1 MTIAAALLTFLPV
14 AVSLVL
20 VPGVNNVVVLR
31 ETVAHGRRGGYAA
44 IGGTSIGIIT
54 WSATVA
60 LGLGTFAAQHPRAFT
75 WFQLLGAALLIANG
89 LRSGLRTLRQTSP
102 SLQSKE
108 HSVTSQPA
116 DRADGSRRSALS
128 IGRERSVLSI
138 GRERSVLSIEGRSSF
153 RSAAVTSLANPRCP
167 VTAASVLPQ
176 FVVPGSPAAVTT
188 LALGALWTV
197 VAGAWN
203 VVGVQLAHRGHGVLS
218 RPGARRVIDGLS
230 ATALVAVGVSVAAA
244 ST

>member
-1 MTIAAALLTFLPV
+1 MTIAAALVAFLPV

-75 WFQLLGAALLIANG
+75 WFQLLGAALLTTNG
-89 LRSGLRTLRQTSP
+89 LWSALRLLRQS
-102 SLQSKE
+102 SRSARSKE
-108 HSVTSQPA
+108 HCVTSQPTH
-116 DRADGSRRSALS
+116 RSGGRRRSVLS
-128 IGRERSVLSI
+128 TGRGRSVLSI
-138 GRERSVLSIEGRSSF
+138 RERSSF

-176 FVVPGSPAAVTT
+176 FVVPGSAAAATT

-230 ATALVAVGVSVAAA
+230 ATALVAIGISVAAA
-244 ST
+244 AS